1 MTNGTS
7 QTPPPPP
14 TGGPAYGAAPP
25 SPAKKKGLSPLA
37 WVGIGCGVIVV
48 LGLIVMVVAGAL
60 GMRWLGG
67 KAKEF
72 EANPAM
78 AAAKL
83 MVKANPEV
91 ELVEADD
98 EAGTLTVRN
107 KKTGE
112 VVTVN
117 LDEVEEGRISFEADG
132 ETTTMGME
140 KGEDGEGSFTVRG
153 ADGKTRLRV
162 GAGGEEDLPG
172 WLPRYE
178 GVTPQGTYFS
188 ASGGTVNGGYS
199 FETADSVDDVIG
211 YFRDE
216 LEDAGMTETGNSN
229 TTSGSSRFSN
239 VSYEGDGRTVTL
251 VVTSDGDE
259 TNVIVSYSAPEE
271 E

>member
-14 TGGPAYGAAPP
+14 TGGPAYGATPP
-25 SPAKKKGLSPLA
+25 PPAKKKGLSPLA
-37 WVGIGCGVIVV
+37 WAGIGCGVILL
-48 LGLIVMVVAGAL
+48 LGIIVTVILGAFGL
-60 GMRWLGG
+60 HWLGG

-78 AAAKL
+78 ATAKL

-91 ELVEADD
+91 ELVDSDE

-112 VVTVN
+112 VVTVD
-117 LDEVEEGRISFEADG
+117 LDEIEEGRISFESDG

-140 KGEDGEGSFTVRG
+140 EGEDGQGSFTVRG
-153 ADGKTRLRV
+153 KDGKARFRV
-162 GAGGEEDLPG
+162 GAGGAEDLPA

-178 GVTPQGTYFS
+178 GVEPQGTYFS

-199 FETADSVDDVIG
+199 FATADDVDDVIA
-211 YFRDE
+211 YFREE
-216 LEDAGMTETGNSN
+216 LEDAGMSETGNSN

-239 VSYEGDGRTVTL
+239 LSYEGDGRTVTL

>member
-25 SPAKKKGLSPLA
+25 SPGKKKGLSPLA

-72 EANPAM
+72 EANPGL

-83 MVKANPEV
+83 VISVNPEL
-91 ELVEADD
+91 ELVDTD
-98 EAGTLTVRN
+98 EDAGTLTVRN
-107 KKTGE
+107 TKTGE
-112 VVTVN
+112 IMKATFDENGKVT
-117 LDEVEEGRISFEADG
+117 FESNG
-132 ETTTMGME
+132 ETTSFGME
-140 KGEDGEGSFTVRG
+140 KGDDGEGAFTVRG